1 MLYQLR
7 TYTINRGMMDAWV
20 ELFNDQLVGIQ
31 AKYGITVDG
40 MWVNADQ
47 NQFIWIRSF
56 PSADEVAPREEA
68 FYSSPEW
75 QGVMDHAR
83 SHIARLEVQAMT
95 SVMKVPATA

>member
-31 AKYGITVDG
+31 KKYGITVDG
-40 MWVNADQ
+40 MWVNQDN

-56 PSADEVAPREEA
+56 PSADEVASLEDA

-95 SVMKVPATA
+95 SVMKVPAAA